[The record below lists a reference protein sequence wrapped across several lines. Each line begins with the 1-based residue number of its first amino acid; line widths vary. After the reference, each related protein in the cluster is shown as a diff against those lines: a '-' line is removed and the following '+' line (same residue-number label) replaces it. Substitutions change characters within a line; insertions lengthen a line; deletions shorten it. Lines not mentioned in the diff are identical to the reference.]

1 MIILTDIAID
11 GGDIVPRSIGEKLYP
26 PTEIWTP
33 TSRPIGRI
41 PAAAYTGETPI
52 HRAQKVMA
60 RLPGL
65 LPIVNRPT
73 PIKNLLRKF
82 MPRIAR
88 RR

>member
-1 MIILTDIAID
+1 MTDIAID
-11 GGDIVPRSIGEKLYP
+11 GGEVVPRTIGEKLYP

-33 TSRPIGRI
+33 TSRAIGRI

-65 LPIVNRPT
+65 LPIINRPT
-73 PIKNLLRKF
+73 PGKNLLRKL

-88 RR
+88 R